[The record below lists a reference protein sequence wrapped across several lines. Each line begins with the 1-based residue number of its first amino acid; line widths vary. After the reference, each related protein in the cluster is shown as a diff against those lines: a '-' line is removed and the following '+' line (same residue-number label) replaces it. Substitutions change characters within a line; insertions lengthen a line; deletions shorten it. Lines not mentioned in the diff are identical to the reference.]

1 MNKNIDSLY
10 LYATGFSILLNVLI
24 TWFMIAFG
32 FELVLTNIQYPV
44 SGLSL
49 IVFDPI
55 VPVILIA
62 WLLIFI
68 SNPIG
73 IAASLK
79 EFYPNNQRLANII
92 KVLGKVITVTFI
104 AGLIA
109 LLLNFVTWPLIA
121 KNKGYSKCPE
131 STLLVD
137 EAFSSAWVKNINTCS
152 DKRINMIMDKSMHE
166 NVLKAQKHLN
176 KL

>member
-10 LYATGFSILLNVLI
+10 LYATGFSILLNVLM
-24 TWFMIAFG
+24 TWFMVSFG
-32 FELVLTNIQYPV
+32 FELVLTNIQYPA

-55 VPVILIA
+55 VPVVFIG
-62 WLLIFI
+62 WLLIMI

-79 EFYPNNQRLANII
+79 EFYPNNKSLTNII
-92 KVLGKVITVTFI
+92 KICGKVITITFI

-109 LLLNFVTWPLIA
+109 LLLNFVTWPQIA
-121 KNKGYSKCPE
+121 KSQGYSKCPE
-131 STLLVD
+131 TTLLED

-166 NVLKAQKHLN
+166 NVLKAQKHLK

>member
-10 LYATGFSILLNVLI
+10 LYATGFSILLNVLM
-24 TWFMIAFG
+24 TWFMVAFG

-62 WLLIFI
+62 WLLILI

-73 IAASLK
+73 VAASLK

-92 KVLGKVITVTFI
+92 KLCGKVITVTFI
-104 AGLIA
+104 AGLIV
-109 LLLNFVTWPLIA
+109 LLLNFLIWPQVA
-121 KNKGYSKCPE
+121 KSQGYSKCPIT
-131 STLLVD
+131 SLLID
-137 EAFSSAWVKNINTCS
+137 EAFSSAWVKNINICS

-166 NVLKAQKHLN
+166 NVLKAQKYLN